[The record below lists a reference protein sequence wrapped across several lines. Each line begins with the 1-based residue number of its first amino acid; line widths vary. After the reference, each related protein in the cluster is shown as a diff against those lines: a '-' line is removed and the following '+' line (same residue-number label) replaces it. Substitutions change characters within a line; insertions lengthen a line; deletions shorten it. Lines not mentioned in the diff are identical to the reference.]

1 MKELEERQ
9 ISLLKMIA
17 LKGVITSKA
26 LCDHFS
32 LSRETIRKDLLELQ
46 SQGLITRVSGKISYC
61 ETAQNTKRLLA
72 LGVLT
77 KQQRRQQI
85 LQLLAQQKEIR
96 LSALASR
103 LRVSTL
109 TIRNDLKEL
118 ELEGK
123 VLRKHGS
130 VTLFEPTLSEM
141 ASPSQSDIP
150 SKIKMLGTHAM
161 VHIALG
167 DSIFLGHGSISEY
180 IASSVPPF
188 SQISMVT
195 NSLAI
200 LDILKTRSYGYPVT
214 TTSTRLSMP
223 NERFLMQPG
232 DELSSSVQIDK
243 AFIVCNSY
251 HNYAYDLDSQEDI
264 PTIEAVCRK
273 ASKIYLILDTKYIGV
288 QGTCVFDYQRFLP
301 KIQGILIDDGINHFR
316 ASILFP
322 KHDPIIICGQDS
334 TYRIVNKQRHRIG
347 FLVNKDRNSFIQAVH
362 NSILEATAACDS
374 ISLVIRECER
384 EYPSVVENLNR
395 LIDEKVD
402 LIIDYSLC
410 LESLLYV
417 GERCLSK
424 GIKLISVDYLAPGAV
439 YFGADNAMAG
449 RIAGQKAVQYI
460 VNSWKRPLNHL
471 VVLGKYGYEPITR
484 MRISSALEEMEAVL
498 PMKSVQTHLIEWGNP
513 DIQPTQELVKLLKA
527 VPQQENI
534 LIMVFNLRHL
544 LSSYDYI
551 LQYRNAENTIIVGQN
566 HTKQIEEFMKSGNSP
581 IIGCVHYNPETY
593 GEAIIDI
600 ALKIFSKHDVPPRTY
615 TKLNWIERPIG

>member
-1 MKELEERQ
+1 MNELEERQ
-9 ISLLKMIA
+9 ISLLKVIA
-17 LKGVITSKA
+17 TKGVITTKV
-26 LCDHFS
+26 LCEHFS
-32 LSRETIRKDLLELQ
+32 LSRETIRKDLVVLQ
-46 SQGLITRVSGKISYC
+46 QQGFIERASGTISYC
-61 ETAQNTKRLLA
+61 ETVQNTKKLLA

-85 LQLLAQQKEIR
+85 LQLLSQQKEFR
-96 LSALASR
+96 LSSLASR

-118 ELEGK
+118 ELEGN

-130 VTLFEPTLSEM
+130 VTLFEHTLSEIT
-141 ASPSQSDIP
+141 SSTQIDVP

-200 LDILKTRSYGYPVT
+200 LEILKNRSYGYPVT
-214 TTSTRLSMP
+214 TTNTKLSIA
-223 NERFLMQPG
+223 NQRFFMHQSEEFPDGL
-232 DELSSSVQIDK
+232 QIDK
-243 AFIVCNSY
+243 AFIVCSSY
-251 HNYAYDLDSQEDI
+251 HNQIYYLDSQEDSF
-264 PTIEAVCRK
+264 TIEAVCRR
-273 ASKIYLILDTKYIGV
+273 ASKIYVILDSKYLGI
-288 QGTCVFDYQRFLP
+288 QGTCVFDHQKFLP

-316 ASILFP
+316 ASTLFP
-322 KHDPIIICGQDS
+322 KQDPIVICGQDS
-334 TYRIVNKQRHRIG
+334 TYRIVYKQQHRIG

-384 EYPSVVENLNR
+384 EYPSVVENLNK

-449 RIAGQKAVQYI
+449 RIAGQKAASYI
-460 VNSWKRPLNHL
+460 KDYWKRPLNHM
-471 VVLGKYGYEPITR
+471 VILGKYGYEPITR
-484 MRISSALEEMEAVL
+484 MRISSALEEMDAVL
-498 PMKSVQTHLIEWGNP
+498 PMESVHTHLIEWGKP
-513 DIQPTQELVKLLKA
+513 DIQPIQELVKLLKA
-527 VPQQENI
+527 IPQQENM

-544 LSSYDYI
+544 LAAYEYI
-551 LQYRNAENTIIVGQN
+551 LQYRSADTTIIVGQN
-566 HTKQIEEFMKSGNSP
+566 HTKQIEEFMKSGSSP

-600 ALKIFSKHDVPPRTY
+600 ALKIFSQHDVPPRTY
-615 TKLNWIERPIG
+615 TKLNWIERPIS

>member
-167 DSIFLGHGSISEY
+167 DSIFLGHGSISGY

-188 SQISMVT
+188 SQISIVT

-223 NERFLMQPG
+223 NERFLMRPG
-232 DELSSSVQIDK
+232 DELSSPVQIDK
-243 AFIVCNSY
+243 AFIVCSSY
-251 HNYAYDLDSQEDI
+251 HNYAYYLDSQEDI

-544 LSSYDYI
+544 LASYDYI

>member
-17 LKGVITSKA
+17 SKGVITSKA

-32 LSRETIRKDLLELQ
+32 LSRETIRKDLLVLQ
-46 SQGLITRVSGKISYC
+46 SQALITRESGKISYC

-130 VTLFEPTLSEM
+130 ATLFEPALSEM
-141 ASPSQSDIP
+141 TSPSQSDIP

-167 DSIFLGHGSISEY
+167 DSIFLGNGSISEY

-200 LDILKTRSYGYPVT
+200 LDILRDRSYGYQVS
-214 TTSTRLSMP
+214 TTSTRLSIP
-223 NERFLMQPG
+223 NKRFLMQPG
-232 DELSSSVQIDK
+232 EDFSGSVQIHK
-243 AFIVCNSY
+243 AFIVCSSY
-251 HNYAYDLDSQEDI
+251 HNYSYFLDSQEDI

-273 ASKIYLILDTKYIGV
+273 ALKIYLILDTKYIGV

-316 ASILFP
+316 ASILFS

-449 RIAGQKAVQYI
+449 RIAGQKAAQYI
-460 VNSWKRPLNHL
+460 TDSWRRPLNHM

-498 PMKSVQTHLIEWGNP
+498 PMKSVQMHLIEWGNP

-527 VPQQENI
+527 VPPQENM

-593 GEAIIDI
+593 GESIIDI

-615 TKLNWIERPIG
+615 TKLNWIERPNG